1 MDIVKKV
8 KDVFKKKDGAP
19 KTEKDKRLEALMKE
33 KEQAT
38 KEGEPWVAV
47 LDTKINE
54 DNIRNGFFELDW
66 NNEFIEKLLDAGYKG
81 ETNEQIV
88 DGWFKTIARNIL
100 QEEGMDPDR
109 GAGYINVKDL
119 GKDKSEISQE
129 IKMTDSD
136 EKQRGLD
143 ATMENEGAR
152 DLSPMVQISIK
163 EYDRLKERS
172 RYITDKDLIS
182 MIDKLE
188 FFVKELRKHIVRID
202 ID

>member
-1 MDIVKKV
+1 LEINGELKMDVIKKV
-8 KDVFKKKDGAP
+8 KDVFKKKDDAP

-38 KEGEPWVAV
+38 KSGEAWVAV

-100 QEEGMDPDR
+100 QEEGMDEDR

-119 GKDKSEISQE
+119 GKDKSEIS
-129 IKMTDSD
+129 
-136 EKQRGLD
+136 
-143 ATMENEGAR
+143 
-152 DLSPMVQISIK
+152 
-163 EYDRLKERS
+163 
-172 RYITDKDLIS
+172 
-182 MIDKLE
+182 
-188 FFVKELRKHIVRID
+188 
-202 ID
+202 